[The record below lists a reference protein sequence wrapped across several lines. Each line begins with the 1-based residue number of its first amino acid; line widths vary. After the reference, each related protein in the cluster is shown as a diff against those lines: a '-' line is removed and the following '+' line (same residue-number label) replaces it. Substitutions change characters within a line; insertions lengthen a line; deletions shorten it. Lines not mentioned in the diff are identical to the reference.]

1 MSGYYD
7 QPEDEETSTSWRVL
21 GLVVLIT
28 VLITSGI
35 GLVAGALILG
45 AFFTFFMPLTTG
57 LPADP
62 AAIMAQIPT
71 DAFLAYYIFVGGI
84 MLITIFGIYRIIFG
98 H

>member
-7 QPEDEETSTSWRVL
+7 QQEEDNPTQSRVL

-35 GLVAGALILG
+35 ALVIGSFVLG
-45 AFFTFFMPLTTG
+45 AFFTFFMPLATG
-57 LPADP
+57 LPVD
-62 AAIMAQIPT
+62 AATVMSSIPT
-71 DAFLAYYIFVGGI
+71 DAFIAYYIFVGGI
-84 MLITIFGIYRIIFG
+84 MLIAIFGIYRIIFG